1 MARRAEAGDKPPP
14 YIDPMDGVAALK
26 ILSAHRT
33 GQVVL
38 THMSGIHDWSLVT
51 ARPELDVDIVRPMSK
66 CADIALGL
74 AIARP
79 DIEFW
84 VLDGD
89 GSLLMNLG
97 CLVTI
102 AQQAP
107 PNLVHFVYQ
116 NGTYDTTGGQPVP
129 GGASPDFA
137 AMALGA
143 GYPAAASLMS
153 LDDLEAHLPNLLAA
167 PRPLLIALRVAP
179 RPARPYRDVTGTGS
193 NLLRLRRRIMSL

>member
-1 MARRAEAGDKPPP
+1 MEGVEALRVLSVRR
-14 YIDPMDGVAALK
+14 ID
-26 ILSAHRT
+26 
-33 GQVVL
+33 QVVL

-51 ARPELDVDIVRPMSK
+51 TRPELDVDIVRPMSK

-79 DIEFW
+79 EIEFW

-107 PNLVHFVYQ
+107 RNLVHFVYQ

-129 GGASPDFA
+129 GGVTPDFA

-143 GYPAAASLMS
+143 GYPVAWNVERIE
-153 LDDLEAHLPNLLAA
+153 DVPDLVTA
-167 PRPLLIALRVAP
+167 PRPCLVALRVAAG
-179 RPARPYRDVTGTGS
+179 PARPYRDVTGTGRS
-193 NLLRLRRRIMSL
+193 LERLRRRIMGL